1 MPDRTVH
8 YQTSKVEWIGLQS
21 FASSSIFNWPLIYYH
36 FFKYLDNFLQAKR
49 FRNQQEAENAFQEF
63 REAQSMGF
71 YATGISKFISSW
83 QKYVDCS
90 GSYFD

>member
-1 MPDRTVH
+1 M
-8 YQTSKVEWIGLQS
+8 IQS
-21 FASSSIFNWPLIYYH
+21 LNELGFEVLPRPPYSRDLSPINYH